1 VNVSIYSKVGCVA
14 GIIGSDSGNGKENG
28 VATHHFHGINNSLVI
43 GIHKFGWWC
52 NILVTFT
59 LGFGVVNDRLIISI
73 THHISVTLG
82 FYRA

>member
-1 VNVSIYSKVGCVA
+1 VHVSIYSKVSGVT
-14 GIIGSDSGNGKENG
+14 GIIGSDGGNGKENG

-43 GIHKFGWWC
+43 RIHKLGWWC
-52 NILVTFT
+52 NILVTFA